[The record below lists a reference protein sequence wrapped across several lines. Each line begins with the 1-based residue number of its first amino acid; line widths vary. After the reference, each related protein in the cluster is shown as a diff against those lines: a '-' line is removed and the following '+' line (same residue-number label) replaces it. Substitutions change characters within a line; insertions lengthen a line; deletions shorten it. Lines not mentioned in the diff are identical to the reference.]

1 LEAKFASPTDF
12 PKSFSAKSHDFDELN
27 ELIEAIDY
35 LPVSRLRIE
44 PFQGLLEGF
53 KQDLQFN
60 HHKRV
65 FPIFSESELEDYAYH
80 VAGTVG
86 LCVLDLIFHHFPQQQ
101 SSTAPSLNEEVRQ
114 AGCQMGKALQYI
126 NIARDIGRDAA
137 IDRVYLPTTWLKE
150 AGVSPE
156 DVVFCPSDPRVDGVR
171 SRVLRKAKQLHDQSE
186 NAIRNLPLEV
196 QGPLYATVKS
206 YMEIGAAL
214 ERGARPCHPDHKL
227 RLSIPRR
234 LVVVYKAM
242 VVASRK

>member
-1 LEAKFASPTDF
+1 MEAKFASPTDF
-12 PKSFSAKSHDFDELN
+12 PKSVGPKLQNFHGLTD
-27 ELIEAIDY
+27 LIEAIDY

-44 PFQGLLEGF
+44 PLQGLLEGF

-60 HHKRV
+60 HHERV
-65 FPIFSESELEDYAYH
+65 FPISSEAELEDYAYH

-86 LCVLDLIFHHFPQQQ
+86 LCVLDLIFHHFPHRQFA
-101 SSTAPSLNEEVRQ
+101 TEPSLREKVRE

-150 AGVSPE
+150 AGISPE
-156 DVVFCPSDPRVDGVR
+156 DVVFCPSDPRVDKIR
-171 SRVLRKAKQLHDQSE
+171 SRVLLKAKKLHDQSE
-186 NAIRNLPLEV
+186 NAIRNLPREV
-196 QGPLYATVKS
+196 QGPLHATVKS
-206 YMEIGAAL
+206 YMEIGVAL
-214 ERGARPCHPDHKL
+214 EHGARPCRPDHKL

-242 VVASRK
+242 ASQK